1 MVSQLISFT
10 MQNFAM
16 HDLSSPIAVVAHDA
30 GAANLII
37 SWLKKWNEP
46 VRPYMEG
53 PAEKLWKAAFP
64 SMHLYL
70 SLRDALNDASSVITG
85 TGWASNLEHNAR
97 VLAGELGLYS
107 VAVLDHWVNYPMR
120 FVRDSKVQ
128 LPDEIWV
135 VDQWAFQI
143 AKKESPN
150 ISMRL
155 FENTYLQD
163 QLATISPAPANGTVL
178 YILEPVRQNWGR
190 DQAGEF
196 QALEFALKTIDRLYP
211 VGVSKILLRLH
222 PSESSDKYEKY
233 LVSDA
238 RIEMDASEDL
248 AAAISFADIVVGV
261 ESFALSVALEAGRIV
276 YSSLPPWAPALRLP
290 HPGIQQLRNL

>member
-1 MVSQLISFT
+1 MTLFITQNSLMNDLIS
-10 MQNFAM
+10 
-16 HDLSSPIAVVAHDA
+16 PVAVVAHDS

-53 PAEKLWKAAFP
+53 PAEKLWKSTFP
-64 SMHLYL
+64 STPLYL

-85 TGWASNLEHNAR
+85 SGWASNLEHNAR

-107 VAVLDHWVNYPMR
+107 VTVLDHWVNYPMR

-135 VDQWAFQI
+135 VDRWAFQI
-143 AKKESPN
+143 AQKEIPN
-150 ISMRL
+150 ISIRL

-163 QLATISPAPANGTVL
+163 QLAKISPAPANGTVL

-196 QALEFALKTIDRLYP
+196 QSLEFALKKIDRLYP

-238 RIEMDASEDL
+238 RIEIDESEDL